1 MQTTFIQ
8 IGLFIVNSLA
18 TFLVGAVLLRFLLQ
32 WVRADFY
39 NPLSQAIVQIT
50 NPLLKPLR
58 KIIPGWAGLD
68 LAALVLAL
76 GLQLVF
82 VTLILLMSGASAGFY
97 GGAVVIWALIEM
109 ALLVI
114 GIYLIAMV
122 VVSVAS
128 FIAPHSRHFALL
140 LLHQLLDPI
149 SRPLR
154 NKIPPLGGLDLSF
167 MLLFAVLMIIR
178 MLLMGVGRE
187 MGLPY

>member
-178 MLLMGVGRE
+178 MLLMGIGRE